1 MPGVRTP
8 MSLRNAIVLLVALLA
23 AALTARLGVWQLDR
37 AAQKTALQQALESQR
52 ALPPLQQLELAK
64 AAAELPSQLHRLA
77 AVQGR
82 WLAAQTVYLE
92 NRQMN
97 GRPGFYAVTPLQ
109 LDDGT
114 AVLVQRGWLPR
125 DLLDRT
131 RIAAPPPPEGRV
143 QVLGRIAPGPA
154 RLYEFEGAAAGSI
167 RQNLDVASFAR
178 ETGLPLRP
186 LALVQEDGPAPPAD
200 GLLRQWP
207 QPALGVDKHHG
218 YAFQWFALSALIIG
232 LYVWFQLVRPARVR
246 ARGA

>member
-1 MPGVRTP
+1 MK
-8 MSLRNAIVLLVALLA
+8 LRNAIVLLVALLS

-37 AAQKTALQQALESQR
+37 AAQKTALQQALQTQR
-52 ALPPLQQLELAK
+52 ALPPLRQAELAK
-64 AAAELPSQLHRLA
+64 DVAELPAQLHRLA

-82 WLAAQTVYLE
+82 WLAAKTVYLE

-109 LDDGT
+109 LDDGS

-125 DLLDRT
+125 DILDRT
-131 RIAAPPPPEGRV
+131 RISAPPPPEGTV

-154 RLYEFEGAAAGSI
+154 RLYEFEGAASGAI
-167 RQNLDVASFAR
+167 RQNLDVLSFAR

-186 LALVQEDGPAPPAD
+186 MALVQEDGAAPPAD

>member
-1 MPGVRTP
+1 MK
-8 MSLRNAIVLLVALLA
+8 LRNAIVLLVALLS

-37 AAQKTALQQALESQR
+37 AAQKTALQQALETQR
-52 ALPPLQQLELAK
+52 ALPPLRQAELAK
-64 AAAELPSQLHRLA
+64 AAAELPAQIHRLA

-109 LDDGT
+109 LDDGS

-125 DLLDRT
+125 DILDRT
-131 RIAAPPPPEGRV
+131 RIAAPPPPEGTV

-154 RLYEFEGAAAGSI
+154 RLYEFEGAASGAI
-167 RQNLDVASFAR
+167 RQNLEVSSFAR

-186 LALVQEDGPAPPAD
+186 MALVQEDGTAPPAD